1 MVGDELCDMGAH
13 LLLAKRLDDQIYT
26 RSGSRSDLLRNEGQN
41 KKLQVDIF
49 LMVGMRLVHK
59 FIFDLEFETPI
70 EITKC

>member
-59 FIFDLEFETPI
+59 FIFDL
-70 EITKC
+70 